1 MRLPSVRPTAPE
13 SGACVRVQVNST
25 RPLTVRG
32 HLIPWHDG
40 RRPAHALALDV
51 MNGWMERLAEWNR
64 GHVLAVDILLAALL
78 TGLCFPLSGSTD
90 TSTTPGLL
98 FATSTDVLYL
108 WASLTVIPL
117 AMRRWRP
124 EAAAWLF
131 VALCAAHLV
140 LGPATSYS
148 DFYALLMLYS
158 VLVHGSPGH
167 APRFIVAAFIMGAV
181 ASVVWSLAFNLGPL
195 FGGATLADA
204 LGLDLTPVWPPS
216 CRSSTSGVFGGDSDG
231 CVEDIGTDA
240 GLLMIAMSVCLVS
253 AIIMAFWRRSRL
265 ATLRAMRERNESIAA
280 REDEERRIAALAER
294 ARIARDM
301 HDVVAHT
308 LSTII
313 IQSDGGRYAGTHDIG
328 VAKRTMTTIRGEAS
342 HAQRDM
348 HRLFEVFGGPVDEGY
363 AHIPNLFGGHPPVD
377 RRVEGDVRPE
387 RFSPDAD
394 IAVFRLVQES
404 LSNVRK
410 HAGPGARVTIDE
422 TWGSDSFRIVIHD
435 DGVGARSSSDGHR
448 AGYGLLGM
456 RERVTAVGGDVESG
470 PAESGGFTVSATI
483 PLRPALP
490 AASAAVDA
498 VDASDAGE
506 THDPAPRRAGGFDPA
521 VLMSMAFNRW
531 MSWRPRP
538 SVPRTD
544 DDDMPVG
551 DAVRSNWIGYLS
563 WWTGRHY
570 LFMDVLTAAVLTW
583 MLHTA
588 TFNESGL
595 ADAAFA
601 PEPVRR
607 MMAVALTAVLL
618 TPFALRR
625 RFPESAALAMA
636 VLSAMVLLCLSSIP
650 LVCVFALASVHAAVL
665 YGRDAAWRW
674 VLVAAAVDSWLLG
687 LRLMAG
693 SRGEGPLVGMMY
705 TGFTGVDSLWGLWGL
720 LRDALPAGALMML
733 LCLASMAMAAW
744 RRSSGSDM
752 LVLRQREK
760 ALRAEEER
768 QRVLAANMERERIG
782 AAMRSEVASTL
793 DAVIAKADE
802 GLAML
807 DGSPKPSAERIAASF
822 AGIGAQGREALS
834 HMRRLLTVLRETGF
848 SEDRAAPG
856 QQERHAAPLSPA
868 APLDEQLG
876 MRGRTAD

>member
-1 MRLPSVRPTAPE
+1 
-13 SGACVRVQVNST
+13 
-25 RPLTVRG
+25 
-32 HLIPWHDG
+32 
-40 RRPAHALALDV
+40 

-98 FATSTDVLYL
+98 FATNADALYL

-167 APRFIVAAFIMGAV
+167 APRFIVTAFIMGAV

-195 FGGATLADA
+195 FGEGTITDVLAP
-204 LGLDLTPVWPPS
+204 GLRPVWPPS
-216 CRSSTSGVFGGDSDG
+216 CRSSTSGVFGGDSGG
-231 CVEDIGTDA
+231 CVGDIGMDA

-313 IQSDGGRYAGTHDIG
+313 VQSDGGRYAGARDIG
-328 VAKRTMTTIRGEAS
+328 VAKRTMATIRHEALI
-342 HAQRDM
+342 AQRDM
-348 HRLFEVFGGPVDEGY
+348 HRLFEVFGGPADEGY
-363 AHIPNLFGGHPPVD
+363 ARIGVLCDGVPPVD
-377 RRVEGDVRPE
+377 RRVEGDARPD

-394 IAVFRLVQES
+394 VAVFRLVQES

-410 HAGPGARVTIDE
+410 HAGPDARVTIVE
-422 TWGSDSFRIVIHD
+422 TWGPDEFRIVIHD
-435 DGVGARSSSDGHR
+435 DGLGARAALDGHR

-456 RERVTAVGGDVESG
+456 RERVTAVGGDMESG
-470 PAESGGFTVSATI
+470 PAESGGFTVSARI
-483 PLRPALP
+483 PLSSV
-490 AASAAVDA
+490 AASHGELSARSDESSLPVGSVGAVA
-498 VDASDAGE
+498 SLSGSFGWVASVLSGLSVRWRSWRAGRSIVDSDADE
-506 THDPAPRRAGGFDPA
+506 VPDGG
-521 VLMSMAFNRW
+521 VS
-531 MSWRPRP
+531 
-538 SVPRTD
+538 
-544 DDDMPVG
+544 
-551 DAVRSNWIGYLS
+551 RSNWIGYLA

-570 LFMDVLTAAVLTW
+570 LFMDVLSAAILTW
-583 MLHTA
+583 LLYPAM
-588 TFNESGL
+588 FDESGL
-595 ADAAFA
+595 ADVSSVVQ
-601 PEPVRR
+601 PVER
-607 MMAVALTAVLL
+607 AVAVVLTAVML

-625 RFPESAALAMA
+625 RFPERSALAMA
-636 VLSAMVLLCLSSIP
+636 VLCALALLCLTSIP
-650 LVCVFALASVHAAVL
+650 VVGVFALSSVHAAVL
-665 YGRDAAWRW
+665 YGRDGAWRW
-674 VLVAAAVDSWLLG
+674 VLVATAVDSWLFG
-687 LRLMAG
+687 VRIVAG
-693 SRGEGPLVGMMY
+693 REGIGPLVGMVPSDLPDDGSMW
-705 TGFTGVDSLWGLWGL
+705 VL
-720 LRDALPAGALMML
+720 LFGSMPIGMLMML

-752 LVLRQREK
+752 LVLRQREE

-793 DAVIAKADE
+793 DAVTAKADE
-802 GLAML
+802 GLVML
-807 DGSPKPSAERIAASF
+807 DESPQPSADRIAESF
-822 AGIGAQGREALS
+822 AGIGAQGREALA

-848 SEDRAAPG
+848 SDGTPASRR
-856 QQERHAAPLSPA
+856 QDRHAAPLSPA
-868 APLDEQLG
+868 APLDEQ
-876 MRGRTAD
+876 MRSRSAG